1 MKKFFNILAVVLLIS
16 SISCKDEKKEAS
28 KASNE
33 QMKEVMA
40 IHDEVM
46 PKMSAMGSFVSE
58 LSSKE
63 DSTVIGLQY
72 KAARRDLQDAHK
84 AMMDWMQGF
93 GSRFDSDEILN
104 GKELSEQKQNWLD
117 EEEEKVK
124 ALREQI
130 NSSIENAE
138 KILELNK
145 ELKTKTYLKLEG
157 AEGTSYRL
165 DRGKPIRA
173 NKASTIEKLR
183 GCVSIIA
190 NPTMINKEKV
200 LYFQFLGPNMG
211 VIEDNANTITV
222 QGNVYSKKV
231 EFDFY
236 GEEIQICDFIS
247 IPKGSLKTGNYILNV
262 FEDKRLLDS
271 AEFQLK

>member
-1 MKKFFNILAVVLLIS
+1 MKKFFSILAVVILIS
-16 SISCKDEKKEAS
+16 SISCKDEKKEAA

-33 QMKEVMA
+33 QMKKVMA

-46 PKMSAMGSFVSE
+46 PKMSAMGRMVGE

-63 DSTVIGLQY
+63 DSTEIGLQY

-84 AMMDWMQGF
+84 TMMDWMQGF

-104 GKELSEQKQNWLD
+104 GKELTEQKQIWLD

-145 ELKTKTYLKLEG
+145 ELKTNSYLKLRG
-157 AEGTSYRL
+157 AEGSSFKL
-165 DRGKPIRA
+165 NGGKPIST
-173 NKASTIEKLR
+173 NKASTVEKIR
-183 GCVSIIA
+183 GCVTIIA
-190 NPTMINKEKV
+190 DPTMINKEKV
-200 LYFQFLGPNMG
+200 LYFQFLGPDKS

-231 EFDFY
+231 ELVFM
-236 GEEIQICDFIS
+236 GEETQICDFIT
-247 IPKGSLKTGNYILNV
+247 IPEGSLKAGNYILKI
-262 FEDKRLLDS
+262 FEDERLLDS

>member
-1 MKKFFNILAVVLLIS
+1 MKKFFSILAVVVLIG
-16 SISCKDEKKEAS
+16 SISCKDEKKEAA

-33 QMKEVMA
+33 QMKKVMA

-46 PKMSAMGSFVSE
+46 PRMSAMGSMVGE

-63 DSTVIGLQY
+63 DSTEIGLQY

-93 GSRFDSDEILN
+93 GNRFDTDEIFN
-104 GKELSEQKQNWLD
+104 AKELTEQKQIWLD

-145 ELKTKTYLKLEG
+145 ELKTKKSLKLKDTEG
-157 AEGTSYRL
+157 SGFRL
-165 DRGKPIRA
+165 NGGKPIKT
-173 NKASTIEKLR
+173 NMASTIEKLR
-183 GCVSIIA
+183 GCVTIIA
-190 NPTMINKEKV
+190 DPTMINEEKV
-200 LYFQFLGPNMG
+200 LYFQFLGPDMD
-211 VIEDNANTITV
+211 VIEDNGNTITV

-231 EFDFY
+231 ELDFM
-236 GEEIQICDFIS
+236 GEEMQVCSFIT
-247 IPKGSLKTGNYILNV
+247 IPKGSLNAGNYILKV
-262 FEDKRLLDS
+262 FEAERLLYS

>member
-1 MKKFFNILAVVLLIS
+1 MKKFFSILAVALLIS
-16 SISCKDEKKEAS
+16 SISCKDEKKEAA

-33 QMKEVMA
+33 QMKKVMA

-46 PKMSAMGSFVSE
+46 PKMSAMGSIVGE

-63 DSTVIGLQY
+63 DSTEIGLQY

-104 GKELSEQKQNWLD
+104 GKELSEQKQIWLD

-130 NSSIENAE
+130 NSSIENAK

-145 ELKTKTYLKLEG
+145 ELKTKSYLKLQG
-157 AEGTSYRL
+157 AEGSSFGLRG
-165 DRGKPIRA
+165 GKPIKT

-183 GCVSIIA
+183 GCVTIIA
-190 NPTMINKEKV
+190 DPTMINKVKV

-231 EFDFY
+231 EIVFM
-236 GEEIQICDFIS
+236 GEESQICDFIT
-247 IPKGSLKTGNYILNV
+247 IPEGSLKAGKYTLKI
-262 FEDKRLLDS
+262 FEDERLLDS

>member
-1 MKKFFNILAVVLLIS
+1 MKKFFSILAVAILIS
-16 SISCKDEKKEAS
+16 SISCKDEKKEAA

-33 QMKEVMA
+33 QMKKVMA

-46 PKMSAMGSFVSE
+46 PKMSAMGSIVGE

-63 DSTVIGLQY
+63 DSTEIGLQY

-104 GKELSEQKQNWLD
+104 GKELTEQKQIWLD

-145 ELKTKTYLKLEG
+145 ELKTKSYLKLQG
-157 AEGTSYRL
+157 AEGSSFRL
-165 DRGKPIRA
+165 QGGKPIRT
-173 NKASTIEKLR
+173 NKASNTAKLR

-231 EFDFY
+231 ELVFM
-236 GEEIQICDFIS
+236 GEETQICDFIT
-247 IPKGSLKTGNYILNV
+247 IPEGSLQTGNYILNV

-271 AEFQLK
+271 AEFQLE

>member
-1 MKKFFNILAVVLLIS
+1 MKKFFNILAVVVLIT
-16 SISCKDEKKEAS
+16 SISCKDEKKEAA

-46 PKMSAMGSFVSE
+46 PKMSAMGSIVGE

-63 DSTVIGLQY
+63 DSTEIGLQY

-104 GKELSEQKQNWLD
+104 GKELTEQKQIWLD

-145 ELKTKTYLKLEG
+145 ELKTKSYLKLQG
-157 AEGTSYRL
+157 AEGSSYRL
-165 DRGKPIRA
+165 DGGKPIST
-173 NKASTIEKLR
+173 NKASAIEKLR
-183 GCVSIIA
+183 GCVTIIA
-190 NPTMINKEKV
+190 DPTMINKKKV

-211 VIEDNANTITV
+211 VIEDNGNTITV
-222 QGNVYSKKV
+222 EGNVYSKKV
-231 EFDFY
+231 ELVFM
-236 GEEIQICDFIS
+236 GEENQICDFIT
-247 IPKGSLKTGNYILNV
+247 IPKGSFKTGNYILNV

>member
-1 MKKFFNILAVVLLIS
+1 MKKFFSILAAALLIS
-16 SISCKDEKKEAS
+16 SISCKDEKKEAA

-33 QMKEVMA
+33 QMKKVMA

-46 PKMSAMGSFVSE
+46 PKMSAMGSMVGE
-58 LSSKE
+58 LSSNE
-63 DSTVIGLQY
+63 DSTEIGLQY
-72 KAARRDLQDAHK
+72 KAARSDLQDAHK

-104 GKELSEQKQNWLD
+104 GKELTEQKQIWLD

-138 KILELNK
+138 KILELNS
-145 ELKTKTYLKLEG
+145 ELKTKSDLKLKG

-165 DRGKPIRA
+165 RGERPIRTD
-173 NKASTIEKLR
+173 KASTIEKLR
-183 GCVSIIA
+183 GCVTIMA
-190 NPTMINKEKV
+190 DPTMINKRKV
-200 LYFQFLGPNMG
+200 LYFQFLGPNMA

-231 EFDFY
+231 ELVFM
-236 GEEIQICDFIS
+236 GEETQICDFIT
-247 IPKGSLKTGNYILNV
+247 IPEGSLKTGNYILKV
-262 FEDKRLLDS
+262 FENQRLLDS

>member
-1 MKKFFNILAVVLLIS
+1 MKKFFSILALVVLIG
-16 SISCKDEKKEAS
+16 SISCKDEKKEAA
-28 KASNE
+28 KATNE
-33 QMKEVMA
+33 QMKKVMA

-46 PKMSAMGSFVSE
+46 PRMSAMGSMIGE

-63 DSTVIGLQY
+63 DSTEIGLQY

-93 GSRFDSDEILN
+93 SSRFDPDEILN
-104 GKELSEQKQNWLD
+104 GKELTEQKQIWLD

-145 ELKTKTYLKLEG
+145 ELKTKNSLKLKD
-157 AEGTSYRL
+157 AEGSGFRL
-165 DRGKPIRA
+165 NGGKPIKT
-173 NKASTIEKLR
+173 NMASTIEKLR
-183 GCVSIIA
+183 GCVTIIA
-190 NPTMINKEKV
+190 DPTMINKEKV
-200 LYFQFLGPNMG
+200 LYFQFLGPDMD
-211 VIEDNANTITV
+211 VIADNGNTITV
-222 QGNVYSKKV
+222 QGNIYSKKV
-231 EFDFY
+231 ELDFM
-236 GEEIQICDFIS
+236 GEEIQVCSFIT
-247 IPKGSLKTGNYILNV
+247 IPKGSLIAGNYILKV
-262 FEDKRLLDS
+262 FEDERLLYS

>member
-1 MKKFFNILAVVLLIS
+1 MKKFFSILAVVVLIG
-16 SISCKDEKKEAS
+16 SISCKDEKKEAA

-33 QMKEVMA
+33 QMKKVMA

-46 PKMSAMGSFVSE
+46 PRMSAMGSMVGE

-63 DSTVIGLQY
+63 DSTEIGLQY

-93 GSRFDSDEILN
+93 GNRFDTDEIFN
-104 GKELSEQKQNWLD
+104 AKELTEQKQIWLD

-130 NSSIENAE
+130 NSSIEKAE

-145 ELKTKTYLKLEG
+145 ELKTKKSLKLKDTEG
-157 AEGTSYRL
+157 SGFRL
-165 DRGKPIRA
+165 NGGKPIKT
-173 NKASTIEKLR
+173 NMASTIEKLR
-183 GCVSIIA
+183 GCVTIIA
-190 NPTMINKEKV
+190 DPTMINEEKV
-200 LYFQFLGPNMG
+200 LYFQFLGPDMD
-211 VIEDNANTITV
+211 VIEDNGNTITV

-231 EFDFY
+231 ELDFM
-236 GEEIQICDFIS
+236 GEEMQVCSFIT
-247 IPKGSLKTGNYILNV
+247 IPKGSLNAGNYILKV
-262 FEDKRLLDS
+262 FEDERLLYS

>member
-1 MKKFFNILAVVLLIS
+1 MKKFFSILAVAILIS
-16 SISCKDEKKEAS
+16 SISCKDEKKEAV

-33 QMKEVMA
+33 QMKKVMA

-46 PKMSAMGSFVSE
+46 PKMSAMGRMVGE

-63 DSTVIGLQY
+63 DSTEIGLQY

-84 AMMDWMQGF
+84 TMMDWMQGF

-104 GKELSEQKQNWLD
+104 GKELTEQKQIWLD

-145 ELKTKTYLKLEG
+145 ELKTNSYLKLRG
-157 AEGTSYRL
+157 AEGSSFKL
-165 DRGKPIRA
+165 NGGKPIST
-173 NKASTIEKLR
+173 NKASTVEKIR
-183 GCVSIIA
+183 GCVTIIA
-190 NPTMINKEKV
+190 DPTMINKEKV
-200 LYFQFLGPNMG
+200 LYFQFLGPDKS

-231 EFDFY
+231 ELVFM
-236 GEEIQICDFIS
+236 GEETQICDFIT
-247 IPKGSLKTGNYILNV
+247 IPEGSLKAGNYILKI
-262 FEDKRLLDS
+262 FEDERLLDS

>member
-1 MKKFFNILAVVLLIS
+1 MKKFFNILAVVLIIS
-16 SISCKDEKKEAS
+16 NISCKDEKKEAA

-33 QMKEVMA
+33 QMKKVMA

-46 PKMSAMGSFVSE
+46 PKMSAMGSIVGE

-63 DSTVIGLQY
+63 DSTEIGLQY

-104 GKELSEQKQNWLD
+104 GKELTEQKQIWLD

-130 NSSIENAE
+130 NGSIENAE

-145 ELKTKTYLKLEG
+145 ELKTKSYLKLQG
-157 AEGTSYRL
+157 AEGSSFRL
-165 DRGKPIRA
+165 DGGKPIGT

-183 GCVSIIA
+183 GCVTIIA
-190 NPTMINKEKV
+190 DPTMINRKKV

-231 EFDFY
+231 ELVFM
-236 GEEIQICDFIS
+236 GEETQICDFIT
-247 IPKGSLKTGNYILNV
+247 IPEGSLKVGNYILKV

>member
-16 SISCKDEKKEAS
+16 SISCKDEKKEAA

-33 QMKEVMA
+33 QMKKVMA

-46 PKMSAMGSFVSE
+46 PKMSAMGSIVGE

-63 DSTVIGLQY
+63 DSTEIGLQY

-104 GKELSEQKQNWLD
+104 GKELTEQKQIWLD

-124 ALREQI
+124 ALRKQI
-130 NSSIENAE
+130 YSSIENAE

-145 ELKTKTYLKLEG
+145 EPKTKSYLRLEG
-157 AEGTSYRL
+157 AEGSSFKL
-165 DRGKPIRA
+165 HGGKPIST
-173 NKASTIEKLR
+173 NKASTVVKLR
-183 GCVSIIA
+183 GCVTIMA
-190 NPTMINKEKV
+190 DPNMINKEKV
-200 LYFQFLGPNMG
+200 LYLQFLGPNMD

-222 QGNVYSKKV
+222 QDNVYSKKV
-231 EFDFY
+231 ELVFM
-236 GEEIQICDFIS
+236 GAETQICDFIT
-247 IPKGSLKTGNYILNV
+247 IPEGSLKAGNYFLKV
-262 FEDKRLLDS
+262 FEDEKLLDS
-271 AEFQLK
+271 AEFQLN

>member
-1 MKKFFNILAVVLLIS
+1 MKKFFSILATALLIS
-16 SISCKDEKKEAS
+16 SISCKDEKKEAV

-33 QMKEVMA
+33 QMKKVMA

-46 PKMSAMGSFVSE
+46 PKMSVMGSIVGE

-63 DSTVIGLQY
+63 DSTEIGLQY
-72 KAARRDLQDAHK
+72 KAARSDLQDAHK

-104 GKELSEQKQNWLD
+104 GKELTEQKQIWLD
-117 EEEEKVK
+117 EEEEKVR

-138 KILELNK
+138 KKLELNN
-145 ELKTKTYLKLEG
+145 ELKTKSYLKLQG
-157 AEGTSYRL
+157 AEGSSFRL
-165 DRGKPIRA
+165 NGGKPIST

-183 GCVSIIA
+183 GCVTIMA
-190 NPTMINKEKV
+190 DPTMINKKKV

-222 QGNVYSKKV
+222 QDNVYSKKA
-231 EFDFY
+231 ELIFM
-236 GEEIQICDFIS
+236 GEETQICDFIT
-247 IPKGSLKTGNYILNV
+247 IPEGSLKAGNYILKV
-262 FEDKRLLDS
+262 FEDERLLDS
-271 AEFQLK
+271 AEFQLE